1 MEHPA
6 STDTFLDAL
15 RTGIAIVDEDGEIV
29 YANTALA
36 QRLNIATDD
45 DTIGRSIID
54 LIGGIPLAQP
64 ETAQILNRQL
74 RDVGESALTFNVAA
88 DRAVTLYIGAREVG
102 PRVIVAA
109 TGWPSSDDAST
120 NLIAQVDPLTGFGNR
135 LLYEE
140 RIRTF
145 STSNDRDLSVAV
157 LVIDLDNF
165 KQVNDSLGH
174 GTGDE
179 LLTLVARR
187 IRTCTRSAD
196 TLVRQG
202 GDEFAVVLSQKLS
215 REHIG
220 ALSQRLVTLLGQPFL
235 VNGHQVNI
243 GASIGIAA
251 LGDLTNNVH
260 DLLKHADLALYE
272 AKRLGRSRY
281 AFFEPRL
288 EEQAL
293 DRRSFELDLRRALGL
308 RQFSLFYQ
316 PQTSIAENRVVGFE
330 ALLRWDHPVRG
341 RVPPDEFIPFA
352 EKIGEIITIGSWV
365 IRSACEEAMR
375 WADQTLC
382 VAVNVSPAQ
391 FTSDALIHVIRDALD
406 KTGLAPERLE
416 IEITEGL
423 LLDQSKDVMAR
434 LWAIKHLGVS
444 VAMDDFGT
452 GYSSLSFLN
461 SFPFSKIKIDKSFIQ
476 ADDSPR
482 SKALVS
488 GILSMG
494 ISLGMTTIAEG
505 VETSHQYSEIAKGG
519 CSIAQGY
526 LIAKPMPASEIAGFL
541 ESFTLLDV
549 LVCGKS

>member
-1 MEHPA
+1 
-6 STDTFLDAL
+6 
-15 RTGIAIVDEDGEIV
+15 
-29 YANTALA
+29 
-36 QRLNIATDD
+36 
-45 DTIGRSIID
+45 
-54 LIGGIPLAQP
+54 
-64 ETAQILNRQL
+64 
-74 RDVGESALTFNVAA
+74 
-88 DRAVTLYIGAREVG
+88 
-102 PRVIVAA
+102 
-109 TGWPSSDDAST
+109 
-120 NLIAQVDPLTGFGNR
+120 
-135 LLYEE
+135 
-140 RIRTF
+140 
-145 STSNDRDLSVAV
+145 V

-174 GTGDE
+174 GIGDE

-187 IRTCTRSAD
+187 IRTCTRGAD
-196 TLVRQG
+196 TLVRLG
-202 GDEFAVVLSQKLS
+202 GDEFAVVLNHELGSA
-215 REHIG
+215 HIS
-220 ALSQRLVTLLGQPFL
+220 ALSQRLVTLLGQSFL

-251 LGDLTNNVH
+251 LGEMTNNVH

-308 RQFSLFYQ
+308 RQFHLFYQ
-316 PQTSIAENRVVGFE
+316 PQTSIAENRVIGFE

-352 EKIGEIITIGSWV
+352 EKIGEITTIGSWV
-365 IRSACEEAMR
+365 IHSACEEAMR
-375 WADQTLC
+375 WADQTLS

-391 FTSDALIHVIRDALD
+391 FTSDALIHVIRAALN

-423 LLDQSKDVMAR
+423 FLDQSKDVMAR

-488 GILSMG
+488 GILFMG

-541 ESFTLLDV
+541 ETFTLLGV
-549 LVCGKS
+549 LAS

>member
-1 MEHPA
+1 MDCSV

-15 RTGIAIVDEDGEIV
+15 RTGIVIVDEGGAIV
-29 YANTALA
+29 YANPALA
-36 QRLNIATDD
+36 QRLNITIDD

-54 LIGGIPLAQP
+54 LIGGIPLAHP

-88 DRAVTLYIGAREVG
+88 NRAVTLYIGAREEG

-109 TGWPSSDDAST
+109 TGWPRSDDASAG
-120 NLIAQVDPLTGFGNR
+120 LVAQVDPLTGFGNR
-135 LLYEE
+135 LQYEE
-140 RIRTF
+140 RIRTL
-145 STSNDRDLSVAV
+145 STSNNRDLSVAV

-174 GTGDE
+174 GIGDE

-187 IRTCTRSAD
+187 IRTCTRGAD
-196 TLVRQG
+196 TLVRLG
-202 GDEFAVVLSQKLS
+202 GDEFAVVLNHELGSA
-215 REHIG
+215 HIS
-220 ALSQRLVTLLGQPFL
+220 ALSQRLVTLLGQSFL

-251 LGDLTNNVH
+251 LGEMTNNVH

-308 RQFSLFYQ
+308 RQFHLFYQ
-316 PQTSIAENRVVGFE
+316 PQTSIAENRVIGFE

-352 EKIGEIITIGSWV
+352 EKIGEITTIGSWV
-365 IRSACEEAMR
+365 IHSACEEAMR
-375 WADQTLC
+375 WADQTLS

-391 FTSDALIHVIRDALD
+391 FTSDALIHVIRAALN

-423 LLDQSKDVMAR
+423 FLDQSKDVMAR

-494 ISLGMTTIAEG
+494 ISLGMSTIAEG
-505 VETSHQYSEIAKGG
+505 VETSHQYNEIAKGG

-541 ESFTLLDV
+541 ETFTLLDV
-549 LVCGKS
+549 LGS